1 MICIDVSSLD
11 RGDTTLK
18 AAVMLSCWADAYGTV
33 EAAHLLADAGLDRQR
48 LFLLALDELWQVIGA
63 GPGMVARVNE
73 ISRLGRTDATGLLMI
88 THTGRDLETLPTEA
102 DIKTAKGFID
112 RAGMV
117 VCGGLP
123 IGEVERLSGE
133 LKFTTAEQDMVTSWS
148 RGAALRSAERRTAR
162 SPIGRGK
169 FLIKVAKDNTPGI
182 PIQTVFTDIEIDS
195 GVHNTNARF
204 ANYFDTA
211 AAPVPAG
218 GTTDGPVLR

>member
-1 MICIDVSSLD
+1 
-11 RGDTTLK
+11 
-18 AAVMLSCWADAYGTV
+18 
-33 EAAHLLADAGLDRQR
+33 
-48 LFLLALDELWQVIGA
+48 
-63 GPGMVARVNE
+63 
-73 ISRLGRTDATGLLMI
+73 MI